1 MLDLLLTRLTHLAQD
16 EDQLLNNIW
25 IGLLG
30 VEALMVLGVA
40 VRGLV
45 GAVSSSRSRRQRRR
59 SSSLASVGT
68 VTGMSMS
75 MMSVESS
82 LDDGI
87 LFACASPGA

>member
-1 MLDLLLTRLTHLAQD
+1 MLDLLTHLAQD

-45 GAVSSSRSRRQRRR
+45 GAVSSSRSRRRR
-59 SSSLASVGT
+59 SSVGT
-68 VTGMSMS
+68 VSGMSV
-75 MMSVESS
+75 MSVGVE
-82 LDDGI
+82 DDEG
-87 LFACASPGA
+87 LFVGCASPRA